1 MFVLAVVS
9 EREQLPAQVTVP
21 APAAA
26 TKKITISETKP
37 EFEKRVL
44 EERLSQTRVS
54 DNWFVL
60 LEGDLKAS
68 GIFSLC
74 GVFSF
79 CVWLKKT
86 YTQSCLVCF
95 IKTLISNSCNLCT
108 GHTGPQSAFA
118 IIHGPSTVLCFAD

>member
-1 MFVLAVVS
+1 MPIHTHLSEKCFVTPGCVFVLAAVS

-21 APAAA
+21 ARAAA
-26 TKKITISETKP
+26 TKKITISETRP
-37 EFEKRVL
+37 GFEKRIL
-44 EERLSQTRVS
+44 EERPSQTRVS

-79 CVWLKKT
+79 CVWLKKPSHT
-86 YTQSCLVCF
+86 VMPCLLHKNTHF
-95 IKTLISNSCNLCT
+95 
-108 GHTGPQSAFA
+108 
-118 IIHGPSTVLCFAD
+118 